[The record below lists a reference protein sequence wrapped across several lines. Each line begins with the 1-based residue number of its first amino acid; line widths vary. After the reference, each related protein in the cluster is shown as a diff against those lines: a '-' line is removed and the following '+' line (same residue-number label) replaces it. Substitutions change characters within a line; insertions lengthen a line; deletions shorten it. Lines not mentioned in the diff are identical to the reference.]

1 MAIIYTLGNGQGV
14 VGRGERMGWKNAVR
28 LVLHLPLR
36 VSLLMA
42 DDTVIVPTRSIVM
55 VTEIADTEFA
65 RRRAE
70 HEAQQEQASK
80 RGPAPK
86 LVVPRG

>member
-1 MAIIYTLGNGQGV
+1 VAIIFTLTNGQGV

-36 VSLLMA
+36 VTHLTA
-42 DDTVIVPTRSIVM
+42 DEMTIIPARSVFM
-55 VTEIADTEFA
+55 VTELTDGEFS